1 MHTAMVKEPSSHCTH
16 MPLAKLV
23 GEGYAN
29 VPYTLF
35 TQVQFILCER
45 GGAVDGGVP
54 HVDVDHLMTPLT
66 LHLSAAH
73 MPDQLRVLFIG
84 MYNLSTPLQF

>member
-1 MHTAMVKEPSSHCTH
+1 MHTAMVKELSSHCTH
-16 MPLAKLV
+16 IPQAKLM

-29 VPYTLF
+29 VTYTLI

-54 HVDVDHLMTPLT
+54 HVDVGHPHDSPHTSLVIL
-66 LHLSAAH
+66 
-73 MPDQLRVLFIG
+73 Q
-84 MYNLSTPLQF
+84 ST